1 MKKKRKIVQV
11 VRYYKEFNRDEI
23 KDNVVGLEI
32 QDFTDPNL
40 SEEEIERIKTFYK
53 EEFKDL
59 NCIKSMH
66 GPFIDLNPFSPDLD
80 IREISYD
87 KYIKSLKIAAELEM
101 DYIIFHSQMHDGHLE
116 PIMKEYVMNLN
127 KELFASLIADVPE
140 YNGYILIENIFEKN
154 PDSLVE
160 LIETIS
166 QSRVRVNLDI
176 GHAKLMDLTMED
188 WIGKLK
194 DNIVYMHIHSNN
206 GDFDQHMPPKRWEID
221 LLYSLLDK
229 YEINPI
235 LSLEYKKEDLE
246 EELEKYI

>member
-1 MKKKRKIVQV
+1 MKNKRKIVQV
-11 VRYYKEFNRDEI
+11 VRYYKEFDRDEI
-23 KDNVVGLEI
+23 RDNGVGVEI

-40 SEEEIERIKTFYK
+40 SEAEIEKIKFFYK

-59 NCIKSMH
+59 DCIRSMH

-80 IREISYD
+80 IRKISYN

-116 PIMKEYVMNLN
+116 PIMKEYVMDLN
-127 KELFASLIADVPE
+127 KELFASLISDVPE
-140 YNGYILIENIFEKN
+140 YKGYILIENIFEKN
-154 PDSLVE
+154 PDSLAE
-160 LIETIS
+160 LIETIG
-166 QSRVRVNLDI
+166 QPRVRINLDI

-194 DNIVYMHIHSNN
+194 DNMIYMHIHSNN
-206 GDFDQHMPPKRWEID
+206 GDFDQHIPPKEGEID

-229 YEINPI
+229 YEIDPI
-235 LSLEYKKEDLE
+235 LSLEYKKQNLE